1 MHTLE
6 QLRSG
11 ALAGSRRLDLNAAL
25 TTWPPEIFTLADTL
39 EVLNLSGNQLSHLPD
54 ELPRLKHLKV
64 LFASGNPFTEL
75 PAVLG
80 RCERLEM
87 VGFKACQ
94 IEHVPAEALPPQ
106 LRWLILTDNRIES
119 LPAELGQRPRLQKL
133 MLAGNR
139 LRELPDLSGCTQL
152 ELLRLAAN
160 RFDALPDWLPA
171 LPRLAW
177 LALAGNPLWSD
188 QAGTHERSDITRI
201 QWSDLQLAHR
211 LGEGASGV
219 IHHATWQPADAA
231 APHPVAVK
239 LFRAA
244 MTSDGL
250 PDCEM
255 AACVAAAG
263 HAGLIDVEGLLQGHP
278 DGAAGLVLALL
289 DPRFRALA
297 GPPSLASCTRDVYA
311 ADLRLPVASVLQ
323 IARTVA
329 DVAAHLHAQGL
340 MHGDLY
346 AHNLLWNG
354 DAAQPDCVLSDFGAA
369 SFYDRADPA
378 AGALQRIE
386 VRAFGCLLE
395 ELIERAE
402 VITPADAACV
412 AALAVLRTDCLQ
424 SEVPARPDFAQVVQ
438 ALARVGA

>member
-11 ALAGSRRLDLNAAL
+11 ALAGSRRLDLSAGL
-25 TTWPPEIFTLADTL
+25 TTWPSEIFTLADTL
-39 EVLNLSGNQLSHLPD
+39 EVLNLSGNQLTRLPD
-54 ELPRLKHLKV
+54 DLPRLKHLKV
-64 LFASGNPFTEL
+64 IFASDNPFTEL

-80 RCERLEM
+80 RCDQLEM
-87 VGFKACQ
+87 VGFKANQ
-94 IEHVPAEALPPQ
+94 IDHVPAESLPAQ

-119 LPAELGQRPRLQKL
+119 LPDELGRRPRLQKL
-133 MLAGNR
+133 MLAGNQ

-160 RFDALPDWLPA
+160 RFDALPDWLPT

-188 QAGTHERSDITRI
+188 QARTHDRPDITRI

-219 IHHATWQPADAA
+219 IHRAAWQPAGAA
-231 APHPVAVK
+231 TPHPVAVK

-263 HAGLIDVEGLLQGHP
+263 HAGLIEVEGVLQGHP

-311 ADLRLPVASVLQ
+311 ANLRLPVASVLR

-329 DVAAHLHAQGL
+329 VVATHLHAQGL

-354 DAAQPDCVLSDFGAA
+354 NAAQPDCVLSDFGAA

-378 AGALQRIE
+378 ASALQRIE

-402 VITPADAACV
+402 VLTPADAARV
-412 AALAVLRTDCLQ
+412 ETLAVLRDACLQ
-424 SEVPARPDFAQVVQ
+424 SRVQARPGFDAVVRV
-438 ALARVGA
+438 LARVGA

>member
-11 ALAGSRRLDLNAAL
+11 ALAGCRRLDLNAGL
-25 TTWPPEIFTLADTL
+25 TTLPPEIFTLADTL
-39 EVLNLSGNQLSHLPD
+39 EVLNLSGNQLSRLPD
-54 ELPRLKHLKV
+54 ELPRLRRLKV
-64 LFASGNPFTEL
+64 IFASDNPFTEL

-80 RCERLEM
+80 RCEQLEM

-94 IEHVPAEALPPQ
+94 IDHVPAEALPPQ
-106 LRWLILTDNRIES
+106 LRWLILTDNRIAS
-119 LPAELGQRPRLQKL
+119 LPAELGRRPRLQKL

-139 LRELPDLSGCTQL
+139 LRALPDLSGCTQL

-160 RFDALPDWLPA
+160 RFEALPAWLPT

-188 QAGTHERSDITRI
+188 QAGTHDRPDIARI
-201 QWSDLQLAHR
+201 RWSDLQLAHR

-219 IHHATWQPADAA
+219 IHRAAWRPASAAT
-231 APHPVAVK
+231 PHPVAVK

-255 AACVAAAG
+255 AACIAAAG
-263 HAGLIDVEGLLQGHP
+263 HAGLIEVEGVLQGHP

-289 DPRFRALA
+289 DARFRALA

-311 ADLRLPVASVLQ
+311 SGLRLPVASVLR

-354 DAAQPDCVLSDFGAA
+354 AAALPDCVLSDFGAA

-378 AGALQRIE
+378 ASALQRIE

-402 VITPADAACV
+402 GLTPADAACV
-412 AALAVLRTDCLQ
+412 SALAALRDDCLQ
-424 SEVPARPDFAQVVQ
+424 AEVQTRPDFAQVVQ
-438 ALARVGA
+438 ALEQIGA